1 MRKEIKVMD
10 KERNTIIQ
18 EQLRLGEEV
27 RFTVKGI
34 NELGEFNEEKN
45 QFERIPK
52 VFRVSKSGDSIYHD
66 RIFGEGM
73 NVNKWGPTCVTL
85 YTYDM
90 LKKKTTGKIKYSDI
104 EIIK

>member
-1 MRKEIKVMD
+1 MTIKEIREKLRSG
-10 KERNTIIQ
+10 KE
-18 EQLRLGEEV
+18 V
-27 RFTVKGI
+27 KFTVKGI

-45 QFERIPK
+45 TFERIPK
-52 VFRVSKSGDSIYHD
+52 VFRVSKSSDSIHHD

-90 LKKKTTGKIKYSDI
+90 LKKKSVGKINYSN
-104 EIIK
+104 IKIL

>member
-1 MRKEIKVMD
+1 MD

-18 EQLRLGEEV
+18 EQLRLGESEV

-34 NELGEFNEEKN
+34 TELGDFNKEKN
-45 QFERIPK
+45 TFERIPK
-52 VFRVSKSGDSIYHD
+52 VFRVSKSGDSIHHD
-66 RIFGEGM
+66 RFFGEGM

-90 LKKKTTGKIKYSDI
+90 LKKKTTGKIKYSDVT
-104 EIIK
+104 IIK